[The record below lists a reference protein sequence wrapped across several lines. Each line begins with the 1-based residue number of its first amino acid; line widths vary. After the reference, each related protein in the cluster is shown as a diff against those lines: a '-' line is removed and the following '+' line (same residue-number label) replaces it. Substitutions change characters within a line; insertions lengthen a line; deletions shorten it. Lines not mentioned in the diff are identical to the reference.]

1 DCTFEKGDTINI
13 FEIQDHNWWVG
24 ENARTGRKGQ
34 FPCNYVT
41 ITKGMTG
48 MGVLARFRTVH
59 DFTAQEKGDLGLLAG
74 QTVLV
79 TELTNDDW
87 WKGRLADSNGP
98 EGMFPRSYG
107 VVMQSSPTEPGQQFR
122 KSPKGE
128 FEGYSQVD
136 YHGDLHLGLSFK
148 IGDRLLLY
156 VQLSTLLSWGVN
168 LESNFQGVFPHT
180 YVQPYGKP
188 DSAGIIQAQATA
200 GYDGT
205 VGANLAFV
213 RGDIIMIK
221 YMLDYEVAWARN
233 SRTGFEGLCPE
244 ALIGPAVPAD
254 KNASKSPK
262 IPLYSPNNV
271 TALYTW
277 LGESEED
284 MKILKNDQI
293 LVIENLGDDWC
304 KGVNWRTGL
313 TGVFPRTYVRFQ
325 EIANSQGGQKSPGNV
340 DMLAASQPQPAA
352 AISPTQHTQIPPS
365 LPLVKPVS
373 RSGPVRQ
380 PEPMPAAATPPT
392 ESTQIPVLKPPTRPV
407 LGSRLDT
414 DLVRDSKLDTSFT
427 AEDVVCHTSYTFH
440 PRNRHNR
447 IIVEEKWKVERYLG
461 RGGFGQVDLQKCVQ
475 GQKEGE
481 LRAVKK
487 IIKNPYDDETKRI
500 NYDRE
505 LEAIAKFSHEKA
517 SENQSIFWYRQADRL
532 FSLQYVH
539 CFARSSGWYENE
551 SAIFITMEYFENGDL
566 QKHMRGR
573 FPEFEVGQITSQ
585 ILEGLSY
592 MHDNGFAHRDLKP
605 ANILVKE
612 RSPNW
617 WVKISD
623 FGISKRASGDHTA
636 LHTLV
641 GTPRY
646 LAPEVM
652 RIFSP
657 EDTEDLDSD
666 TMAYTVAI
674 DQWALGAIA
683 FQLLASRDPFPQP
696 RSLQTYVHGKEP
708 FPSSVLTALRIKEPC
723 IEFLK
728 ALLAPIPSRRPN
740 ASSALKHPW
749 LEEISQS
756 PQLVDES
763 VTLIEEE
770 FSHINFDTGTA
781 SISWTEAL
789 QKP

>member
-1 DCTFEKGDTINI
+1 
-13 FEIQDHNWWVG
+13 
-24 ENARTGRKGQ
+24 
-34 FPCNYVT
+34 
-41 ITKGMTG
+41 
-48 MGVLARFRTVH
+48 MGVLARLRPVH
-59 DFTAQEKGDLGLLAG
+59 DFKAQEKGDLDLLAG
-74 QTVLV
+74 QMVLV
-79 TELTNDDW
+79 TELLNDDW

-107 VVMQSSPTEPGQQFR
+107 VVISPSSGQQFL
-122 KSPKGE
+122 KSPKGG
-128 FEGYSQVD
+128 FEAYSQVD
-136 YHGDLHLGLSFK
+136 YNGDLHLGLSFK
-148 IGDRLLLY
+148 VGDRMLVY
-156 VQLSTLLSWGVN
+156 VRLTSLLSWGVN
-168 LESNFQGVFPHT
+168 LESNFQGVFHHT
-180 YVQPYGKP
+180 YVQTYGNP
-188 DSAGIIQAQATA
+188 DSAGIMQANAIA
-200 GYDGT
+200 SYDGT
-205 VGANLAFV
+205 VRANLALAK
-213 RGDIIMIK
+213 GDVLLVKHI
-221 YMLDYEVAWARN
+221 LDYEVAWARN
-233 SRTGFEGLCPE
+233 SRTCLEGLCPA
-244 ALIGPAVPAD
+244 ALIVPAVPAD
-254 KNASKSPK
+254 KDDSKPRTV
-262 IPLYSPNNV
+262 PLFSPNKV

-277 LGESEED
+277 PGETIED
-284 MKILKNDQI
+284 LQILKYDQI
-293 LVIENLGDDWC
+293 LVIQTLDDENWL
-304 KGVNWRTGL
+304 KGVNLRTGK
-313 TGVFPRTYVRFQ
+313 TGIFPRTYVRFQ
-325 EIANSQGGQKSPGNV
+325 EVTSSQVEPKSSDNV
-340 DMLAASQPQPAA
+340 DTLAISQPRPAV
-352 AISPTQHTQIPPS
+352 AISPRQHTQIQPS
-365 LPLVKPVS
+365 LLAAKPVS
-373 RSGPVRQ
+373 QSGPARQ
-380 PEPMPAAATPPT
+380 PDPAPATPTPT
-392 ESTQIPVLKPPTRPV
+392 ESTRIPVLEPPTRPV

-427 AEDVVCHTSYTFH
+427 GEDVVCHTSYTFH

-447 IIVEEKWKVERYLG
+447 IVVEEKWKLERYLG

-475 GQKEGE
+475 GPKEGE
-481 LRAVKK
+481 LRAVKM
-487 IIKNPYDDETKRI
+487 IVKNPFNDETKKI

-517 SENQSIFWYRQADRL
+517 SDIQFIFWHSKANL
-532 FSLQYVH
+532 LCSLQYVH
-539 CFARSSGWYENE
+539 CFARSFGWYENE
-551 SAIFITMEYFENGDL
+551 NAIFITMEFFEHGDL
-566 QKHMRGR
+566 QKLMRGR

-617 WVKISD
+617 WIKISD

-657 EDTEDLDSD
+657 EDTEDMDSD
-666 TMAYTVAI
+666 TMAYTMAI

-696 RSLQTYVHGKEP
+696 RSLQNYVHGKEP
-708 FPSSVLTALRIKEPC
+708 FPSSVLTALQISEPC

-728 ALLAPIPSRRPN
+728 SLLTPIPSRRPN

-756 PQLVDES
+756 PQLVDQS
-763 VTLIEEE
+763 ITFIEDE
-770 FSHINFDTGTA
+770 FSLIRFEGETA